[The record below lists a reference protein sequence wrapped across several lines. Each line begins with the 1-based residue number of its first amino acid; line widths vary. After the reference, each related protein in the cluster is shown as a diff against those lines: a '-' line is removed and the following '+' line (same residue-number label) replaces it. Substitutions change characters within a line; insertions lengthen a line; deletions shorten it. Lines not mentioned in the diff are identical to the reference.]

1 MDALP
6 LCHFEIKCRRQRP
19 QGYPGSPRHIGEHI
33 KKHRVDLGL
42 LQHEVA
48 ERMGVCVLT
57 VINWELG
64 ETEPA
69 VHYLHLV
76 LRFLGYDPF
85 PEPTCFAEEV
95 LARRR
100 SEGFTQRALASKLR
114 VDEGTVRF
122 WEQAK
127 YRPTA
132 ELRER
137 FEKLREG
144 LPVQWDRG

>member
-1 MDALP
+1 MP
-6 LCHFEIKCRRQRP
+6 K
-19 QGYPGSPRHIGEHI
+19 GYPESPKRIGEHI
-33 KKHRVDLGL
+33 KKKRLDLGL
-42 LQHEVA
+42 PQHEAA
-48 ERMGVCVLT
+48 EEMGVCAWT

-69 VHYLHLV
+69 VHYLQRV

-85 PEPTCFAEEV
+85 PTPACFAEDV
-95 LARRR
+95 LALRR
-100 SEGFTQRALASKLR
+100 SEGLTQRELADRLL

-132 ELRER
+132 ELRDR
-137 FEKLREG
+137 FEKLRER
-144 LPVQWDRG
+144 LSAQRGKGRAQPGRRFL